1 MQPHPFHVSFLL
13 KGDTM
18 TYLQRYLDY
27 YTGSNRKAIFKNFY
41 TFIRCLR
48 TDNYE
53 EMRTLFTPDCI
64 ADISMHGHLEGI
76 ENIVSAWKWP
86 GPLLQIKKILIYNF
100 IARSHENNA
109 IQSAYIQCIYAQEDK
124 ENVYPFIFGGHFV
137 NAYEKVEGSWKIKHM
152 KFDLMYEYGNNSYVK
167 DAWTLIDY
175 GIFYGHKPMINA
187 ELDAPWYV
195 IPQDDEPQSD
205 IEQIFETEFK
215 LNFGMDC
222 GDFEL
227 VASTFTNDVM
237 FHMSAHRNINKYNPS
252 QTDGDYSGK
261 AACCNFLKSKHHKE
275 PRLQHTDTMADIVIE
290 GDKATAYMFRSEWN
304 RTANRIYTKENIH
317 SSVNT
322 VLHCNSFRKEN
333 GIWKLTDFTY
343 HPVLDFTSISDD
355 CICYDDY
362 ICGGIKWSQQQN
374 KL

>member
-1 MQPHPFHVSFLL
+1 
-13 KGDTM
+13 M

-124 ENVYPFIFGGHFV
+124 ENVYPLSSVDILSMHMKKLKDHGKS
-137 NAYEKVEGSWKIKHM
+137 NM

-195 IPQDDEPQSD
+195 IPQDDE
-205 IEQIFETEFK
+205 
-215 LNFGMDC
+215 
-222 GDFEL
+222 
-227 VASTFTNDVM
+227 
-237 FHMSAHRNINKYNPS
+237 
-252 QTDGDYSGK
+252 
-261 AACCNFLKSKHHKE
+261 HK
-275 PRLQHTDTMADIVIE
+275 VI
-290 GDKATAYMFRSEWN
+290 
-304 RTANRIYTKENIH
+304 
-317 SSVNT
+317 
-322 VLHCNSFRKEN
+322 
-333 GIWKLTDFTY
+333 
-343 HPVLDFTSISDD
+343 
-355 CICYDDY
+355 
-362 ICGGIKWSQQQN
+362 
-374 KL
+374 